1 MHFIAALL
9 SFCNVK
15 FQILMKKIRQFT
27 SGTYN
32 KNQPHTK
39 MSESSILI
47 SSAIPSE
54 NFQQTGRDENHSYCL
69 RPLVEVPDIKKK
81 SSLNYSSFKRDFEI
95 NEYIKSTSA
104 KIVTFRTVFESFL

>member
-1 MHFIAALL
+1 
-9 SFCNVK
+9 
-15 FQILMKKIRQFT
+15 MKKIRQFT
-27 SGTYN
+27 SGSYN

-54 NFQQTGRDENHSYCL
+54 NFQQTGRDENRSYCL
-69 RPLVEVPDIKKK
+69 IPLVEVPDIEKK
-81 SSLNYSSFKRDFEI
+81 SSLNYSSFKRDFAI

-104 KIVTFRTVFESFL
+104 KIVTFRTVFESFKCFLIGHMLKESI